1 MKKVSKYPHLSV
13 YDPNQPK
20 FPNAADNRYFAA
32 KALNVMTAIV
42 SGAGFATAM
51 VFLVTMA

>member
-1 MKKVSKYPHLSV
+1 MKKVSKYPHLRV

-32 KALNVMTAIV
+32 RALNVITAIV
-42 SGAGFATAM
+42 SGAGFASAM